1 MKKALNIDQQIAK
14 LKSHGMEFDN
24 EEKAKEILLDIGY
37 YRLGF
42 YSFPF
47 ETTFPRINN
56 RDHKL
61 KKGTTFKS
69 VYDLY
74 EFDTKLRRILLN
86 ALDRIEVNIRTQII
100 YTVSNYYTDS
110 PTCSPIPIL

>member
-61 KKGTTFKS
+61 KRDDIQKC
-69 VYDLY
+69 
-74 EFDTKLRRILLN
+74 
-86 ALDRIEVNIRTQII
+86 IRFI
-100 YTVSNYYTDS
+100 
-110 PTCSPIPIL
+110 

>member
-61 KKGTTFKS
+61 KRHSK
-69 VYDLY
+69 VYTIYMNL
-74 EFDTKLRRILLN
+74 TLN
-86 ALDRIEVNIRTQII
+86 SEE
-100 YTVSNYYTDS
+100 Y
-110 PTCSPIPIL
+110 C

>member
-42 YSFPF
+42 YSFL
-47 ETTFPRINN
+47 
-56 RDHKL
+56 L
-61 KKGTTFKS
+61 KQHS
-69 VYDLY
+69 L
-74 EFDTKLRRILLN
+74 E
-86 ALDRIEVNIRTQII
+86 
-100 YTVSNYYTDS
+100 
-110 PTCSPIPIL
+110 

>member
-1 MKKALNIDQQIAK
+1 
-14 LKSHGMEFDN
+14 MEFDN

-61 KKGTTFKS
+61 KKGRHSK
-69 VYDLY
+69 VYTIYMNL
-74 EFDTKLRRILLN
+74 TLN
-86 ALDRIEVNIRTQII
+86 SEE
-100 YTVSNYYTDS
+100 Y
-110 PTCSPIPIL
+110 C

>member
-74 EFDTKLRRILLN
+74 DLKSATPFPKCYLHKEKWTFD
-86 ALDRIEVNIRTQII
+86 
-100 YTVSNYYTDS
+100 S
-110 PTCSPIPIL
+110 

>member
-42 YSFPF
+42 YSSLIPQ
-47 ETTFPRINN
+47 
-56 RDHKL
+56 H
-61 KKGTTFKS
+61 
-69 VYDLY
+69 
-74 EFDTKLRRILLN
+74 
-86 ALDRIEVNIRTQII
+86 
-100 YTVSNYYTDS
+100 YYKIFFLST
-110 PTCSPIPIL
+110 

>member
-61 KKGTTFKS
+61 KKGHSK
-69 VYDLY
+69 VYTIYMNL
-74 EFDTKLRRILLN
+74 TLN
-86 ALDRIEVNIRTQII
+86 SEE
-100 YTVSNYYTDS
+100 Y
-110 PTCSPIPIL
+110 C